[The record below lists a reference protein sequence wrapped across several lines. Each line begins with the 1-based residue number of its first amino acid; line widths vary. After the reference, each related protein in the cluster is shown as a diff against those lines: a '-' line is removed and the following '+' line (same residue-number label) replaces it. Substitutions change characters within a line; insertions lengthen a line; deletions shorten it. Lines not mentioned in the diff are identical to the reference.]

1 MRLSRFLG
9 LILLAAISFTSYA
22 DNTAEFG
29 DYIVNY
35 NALPTDAL
43 LPEVARAYKIKRSN
57 NRGMLNIVIQRKTSN
72 GAKGVKAKVTGTG
85 SNLNGQLKHLVFR
98 EIGEEGVTYY
108 ISEFRVTNKEMIAF
122 KINVQPEGSST
133 SHIVEFKKEFYTD

>member
-57 NRGMLNIVIQRKTSN
+57 NRGMLNIVVQRKTAK
-72 GAKGVKAKVTGTG
+72 GATGVKAEVTGTG

-98 EIGEEGVTYY
+98 EISEEGVTYY
-108 ISEFRVTNKEMIAF
+108 ISEFRVTNKEMINF
-122 KINVQPEGSST
+122 KIDVKPEGSGK
-133 SHIVEFKKEFYTD
+133 SHQLEFKKEFYTD

>member
-1 MRLSRFLG
+1 MTKLR
-9 LILLAAISFTSYA
+9 ILALLLFASISFTSYA
-22 DNTAEFG
+22 DNTAVFG
-29 DYIVNY
+29 DYVVNY

-57 NRGMLNIVIQRKTSN
+57 NRGMLNIVVQRKTAN
-72 GAKGVKAKVTGTG
+72 GAKGIKAKVTGTG

-98 EIGEEGVTYY
+98 EIGEGDVTYY

-122 KINVQPEGSST
+122 KINVTPEGSST
-133 SHIVEFKKEFYTD
+133 SHLVEFRKEFYTD